1 MSVDFTPGEVELA
14 DQLKTKDGVASVDV
28 RKLATETGFTPSAV
42 DYILRVYHAIDANHN
57 GFLEHAE
64 IEKYAIAQQGST
76 QKKSKKSLGGGGLA
90 GMPTTIISDEA
101 SPDYGKVYFYVFS
114 NSELERILF

>member
-1 MSVDFTPGEVELA
+1 MSL
-14 DQLKTKDGVASVDV
+14 
-28 RKLATETGFTPSAV
+28 GFTPSAV

-57 GFLEHAE
+57 GFLEHSE

-101 SPDYGKVYFYVFS
+101 SPDYGKVYVYVFS